1 MLKLCFSCVV
11 RSILTFNFVSKHR
24 DNSRNFSY
32 TASEERTAADV
43 YTDNKAKL
51 ALDKYLLDDG
61 FELFRDVSMVQWALR
76 R

>member
-1 MLKLCFSCVV
+1 M
-11 RSILTFNFVSKHR
+11 LTFNFVSKHR
-24 DNSRNFSY
+24 DNSRHFSY

-43 YTDNKAKL
+43 YTVNKIKL

-61 FELFRDVSMVQWALR
+61 FELFKDVSMVQWALR